1 MLFNDQIAAKNMQ
14 FTNKKLPASFFSV
27 VSGYQ
32 LSWYL
37 PWTLESLPWPT
48 NFWQNLLLWSV
59 PHKCH
64 LFKETVGRN
73 ELHYQEKTLV
83 KVRRR
88 RRVTVT
94 NCRTFRE
101 AAFHWLLPSL
111 PPSPSR
117 EELRRKCHKNY
128 LQAGLQRHRNCR
140 FGSLELPKLLL
151 WTMLITNTRYLT
163 VKTVNLTKSFA
174 NTGLSYWQPSLN
186 GWVSRFEFAFVL
198 TPMLHCSLQCLN
210 LTPMP
215 QCLNAPMQ

>member
-1 MLFNDQIAAKNMQ
+1 M
-14 FTNKKLPASFFSV
+14 
-27 VSGYQ
+27 
-32 LSWYL
+32 
-37 PWTLESLPWPT
+37 
-48 NFWQNLLLWSV
+48 
-59 PHKCH
+59 
-64 LFKETVGRN
+64 
-73 ELHYQEKTLV
+73 

-94 NCRTFRE
+94 NCRTFRG

-111 PPSPSR
+111 PPSPSW

-198 TPMLHCSLQCLN
+198 TPRLQCLN
-210 LTPMP
+210 LTPML
-215 QCLNAPMQ
+215 QCFCTDSYATVLEFDSNATMLECPNAVSIDTTVLQ

>member
-1 MLFNDQIAAKNMQ
+1 MIRLRKQ
-14 FTNKKLPASFFSV
+14 
-27 VSGYQ
+27 
-32 LSWYL
+32 SWRS
-37 PWTLESLPWPT
+37 LEICQVT
-48 NFWQNLLLWSV
+48 A
-59 PHKCH
+59 
-64 LFKETVGRN
+64 GRN
-73 ELHYQEKTLV
+73 ELHFQEKILV
-83 KVRRR
+83 KVKKENLLKLWRRRRR

-111 PPSPSR
+111 PPSPSW

-198 TPMLHCSLQCLN
+198 TPMLQCLN

-215 QCLNAPMQ
+215 QCLNAPMQYLYTWTQQSLQ